1 MNAAFAIGAMGAS
14 LDLPAQGLRLF
25 QIVGDIYEPEFRRG
39 DFLMVAPA
47 RRFTYDT
54 DYLLDC
60 GYGETPYLATS
71 SAAGVTIRRRNPL
84 YQAWELTMA
93 EFNEAVRAIVV
104 AEVKVRDERLI
115 QQTHYERVAA

>member
-1 MNAAFAIGAMGAS
+1 MGE
-14 LDLPAQGLRLF
+14 LVPFVPGLRLF
-25 QIVGDIYEPEFRRG
+25 EIAGDAYEPELRRG
-39 DFLMVAPA
+39 DFLLVAPA
-47 RRFTYDT
+47 SRFIYDT

-93 EFNEAVRAIVV
+93 EFNQVVRAIVV

-115 QQTHYERVAA
+115 RQTHSDRVAA